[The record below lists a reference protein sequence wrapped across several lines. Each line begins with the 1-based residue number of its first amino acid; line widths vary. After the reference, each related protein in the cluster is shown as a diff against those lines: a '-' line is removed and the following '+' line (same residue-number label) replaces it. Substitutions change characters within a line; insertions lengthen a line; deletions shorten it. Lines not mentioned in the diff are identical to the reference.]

1 MELSRAYFDKSMGLM
16 NLVTLQ
22 NVLMDLSGRSIIGG
36 DNFTEDCG
44 PAIAVQRVYEDP
56 AGTILAHLQIDI
68 SALAGQF

>member
-1 MELSRAYFDKSMGLM
+1 MELGRAYCDKSRELT

-36 DNFTEDCG
+36 DNFTEGCG